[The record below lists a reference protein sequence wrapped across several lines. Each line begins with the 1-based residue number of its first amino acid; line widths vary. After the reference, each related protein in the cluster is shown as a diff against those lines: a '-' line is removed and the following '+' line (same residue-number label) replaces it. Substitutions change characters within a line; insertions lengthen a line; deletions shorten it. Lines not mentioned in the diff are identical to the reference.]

1 MDEIERRQALADFL
15 RTRRARLRPAD
26 VGLPAR
32 SRRRTPGLR
41 REEVAELANIGV
53 SWYTLLEQG
62 HDVHP
67 SRHVLESLAKAL
79 RLNSAEEQ
87 HLFLLAGQELPAKM
101 LVEKAQ
107 VTPAL
112 QRVVDALNPHP
123 AFVIG
128 RRWDVLTWNRTADLL
143 FHFHEPCPPHSRNV
157 VWRFFQ
163 RDEVRRL
170 DRDWE
175 TQAQNLVAQ
184 FRADYARY
192 PGDSSFREIIDDLQ
206 RVSSQFRLWWERQD
220 VRGLPDGP
228 RTMHHPTLGV
238 LEFDHVTFQTSLVSD
253 LRVKVYAAS
262 PETAYKLER
271 VLSESHASDE
281 TLMLEKYGDP
291 SLQCGWET
299 KGHPQGAS
307 SLTQPPLSLQ

>member
-1 MDEIERRQALADFL
+1 MDERERRQALAAFL
-15 RTRRARLRPAD
+15 RTRRARLQPAE

-53 SWYTLLEQG
+53 SWYTLLEQE

-67 SRHVLESLAKAL
+67 SRQVLESLAQAL
-79 RLNSAEEQ
+79 RLTAAEEQ
-87 HLFLLAGQELPAKM
+87 HLFLLASQELPTKIM
-101 LVEKAQ
+101 VEEEQ

-123 AFVIG
+123 AFLIG
-128 RRWDVLTWNRTADLL
+128 RRWDVLTWNRAADLL

-157 VWRFFQ
+157 VWRFF
-163 RDEVRRL
+163 VREARTFDL
-170 DRDWE
+170 HWE
-175 TQAQNLVAQ
+175 KQAQNLVAQ

-192 PGDSSFREIIDDLQ
+192 PGDASFHEIIEDLQ
-206 RVSSQFRLWWERQD
+206 RVSPQFRLWWDQQD

-228 RTMHHPTLGV
+228 RAMQHPTLGV
-238 LEFDHVTFQTSLVSD
+238 LEFEHVTFQTSITSD

-262 PETAYKLER
+262 PARLPGWNRACPRPLDER
-271 VLSESHASDE
+271 SRQVGNSKVLR
-281 TLMLEKYGDP
+281 L
-291 SLQCGWET
+291 
-299 KGHPQGAS
+299 
-307 SLTQPPLSLQ
+307 